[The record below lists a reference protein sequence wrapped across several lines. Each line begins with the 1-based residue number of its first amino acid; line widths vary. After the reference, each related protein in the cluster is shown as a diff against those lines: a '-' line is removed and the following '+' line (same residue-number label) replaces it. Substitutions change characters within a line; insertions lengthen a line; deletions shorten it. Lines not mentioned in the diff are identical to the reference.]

1 MYVFIMMILDLLEDD
16 IDFQGAIHADPVL
29 YRAFVEGDKDAA
41 MGALFDLYVV
51 YPSITAKSRV
61 FCSDRFQNLVE
72 LELGA
77 DALNVWARCG
87 KGTFQEMAFNAGLRW
102 LVSNNA

>member
-1 MYVFIMMILDLLEDD
+1 MYVFIMMILDLFEDD
-16 IDFQGAIHADPVL
+16 IDFQGAVHADPVL
-29 YRAFVEGDKDAA
+29 YSAFIEGNKEAA
-41 MGALFDLYVV
+41 MVALFDLYTV
-51 YPSITAKSRV
+51 YPSITSRSRV
-61 FCSDRFQNLVE
+61 FCSERFQNLVE

-77 DALNVWARCG
+77 DNLNAWARCG